1 MAAKKKTGVNDIS
14 NNISAPEKCMSPL
27 TIPGVVERGQCLRC
41 VDGIKLE
48 SKGVVQHTT
57 VNAVPVS
64 FATHPTFVKMPPQLS
79 ELKQPPEKLFA
90 SASAT
95 SADYLW
101 MNDECDD
108 NSRDEQSLEDHP
120 LLDMNI
126 CRLDGDHASLLNVY
140 DMDDRKPP
148 AKKSPPQNEQATPTR
163 QDLDLI
169 DVMFDTTHIRGD
181 ATTTTNYEDIDPTFL
196 ASLPENLRQEVLNQA
211 TTLKTSKTID
221 TGRGSTIRT
230 RPQAAM
236 KSTLSNNHNLS
247 DSFLAALPD
256 NIREEIIAE
265 YENNTERQSNRS
277 TPDSATSS
285 CLSSTTLIDA
295 EIDEDTN
302 DINTSNYDPEMLA
315 SLPEE
320 LRIEILKDERNQ
332 REQQRLTTSN
342 KPASKVGAVSV
353 DIPAGYDP
361 ETFIALPE
369 YMQYELRDDAL
380 RQGANNGNHISNGN
394 SCVSRHNAPLVL
406 AEPIGFE
413 DASISA
419 SCTYEGEYNIFGKR
433 HGNGELRWANGDRYV
448 GQFMDGYIEGKGTL
462 SFHDGKFVV
471 HTLLASLFHPIILTL
486 LKHCRHRIRRSVDE
500 K

>member
-1 MAAKKKTGVNDIS
+1 
-14 NNISAPEKCMSPL
+14 
-27 TIPGVVERGQCLRC
+27 
-41 VDGIKLE
+41 
-48 SKGVVQHTT
+48 
-57 VNAVPVS
+57 
-64 FATHPTFVKMPPQLS
+64 
-79 ELKQPPEKLFA
+79 
-90 SASAT
+90 
-95 SADYLW
+95 
-101 MNDECDD
+101 
-108 NSRDEQSLEDHP
+108 
-120 LLDMNI
+120 
-126 CRLDGDHASLLNVY
+126 
-140 DMDDRKPP
+140 
-148 AKKSPPQNEQATPTR
+148 
-163 QDLDLI
+163 
-169 DVMFDTTHIRGD
+169 
-181 ATTTTNYEDIDPTFL
+181 
-196 ASLPENLRQEVLNQA
+196 
-211 TTLKTSKTID
+211 
-221 TGRGSTIRT
+221 
-230 RPQAAM
+230 
-236 KSTLSNNHNLS
+236 
-247 DSFLAALPD
+247 LAALPD
-256 NIREEIIAE
+256 NIREEVIAE
-265 YENNTERQSNRS
+265 YESNTERQSNRY

-285 CLSSTTLIDA
+285 YLSSTTLIDA
-295 EIDEDTN
+295 QIDEDTN
-302 DINTSNYDPEMLA
+302 DINGSNYDHEMLA
-315 SLPEE
+315 AIPEE

-332 REQQRLTTSN
+332 REQQRLNTSN